1 MGDPGSVGGH
11 RVSQLQHRPLT
22 NRAAPSPQ
30 KDPHRLSQSWL
41 VCPLP
46 GGLFFKD
53 ARASRTPVSFRRLT
67 GAAPP
72 PLTAFGSFFI
82 YFIKW
87 LLISEKQVSIDSE
100 EIQAKSCMQADV
112 SCGDSCAGHWGSS
125 ALGLLCL
132 VEPGHTFREL
142 GPTRGCWRPACFC
155 DAP

>member
-11 RVSQLQHRPLT
+11 RVSQLQHRP
-22 NRAAPSPQ
+22 
-30 KDPHRLSQSWL
+30 PHRPCSPLRRTPTGCLSHGWCDPCL
-41 VCPLP
+41 AVCFLKMQELA
-46 GGLFFKD
+46 GL
-53 ARASRTPVSFRRLT
+53 PVSFRRLPGT
-67 GAAPP
+67 ALP

-87 LLISEKQVSIDSE
+87 LLISEKQVSIDIE

-132 VEPGHTFREL
+132 VEPGHAFREL
-142 GPTRGCWRPACFC
+142 GPTRGCWRPACFR